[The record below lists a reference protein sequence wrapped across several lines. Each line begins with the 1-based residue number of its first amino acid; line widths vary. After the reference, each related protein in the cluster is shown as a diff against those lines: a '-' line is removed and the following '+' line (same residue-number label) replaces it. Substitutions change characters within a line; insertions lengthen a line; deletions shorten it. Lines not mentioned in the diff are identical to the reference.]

1 MRNILRVSL
10 TALSIF
16 AFVSLAAC
24 NRDNPST
31 ITIIA
36 SPTPHA
42 DILSGPVK
50 AFIEA
55 NTPYSVEVREVED
68 YVTPNKSLNDD
79 ASVFANYFQHEPY
92 LLQFNR
98 DNNTKVKSVF
108 GVHYELFGIYAG
120 ERGTKDLNNIPDRA
134 VIAVPNDV
142 TNEARALNLLQDN
155 GVLTLREG
163 AGLKATKNDI
173 VSNPH
178 NVEILEVEAAALGR
192 QLPSTDFAVINGNYA
207 LQNGLDAAL
216 VYESATG
223 AVGAEVS
230 RTYTNV
236 VAVKETQV
244 NDPRVK
250 VLEDAFK
257 DPSVQTFINDTYKG
271 SVAYNYLAADQIYT
285 E

>member
-50 AFIEA
+50 AFVEA
-55 NTPYSVEVREVED
+55 NTPYSVEVREVDD
-68 YVTPNKSLNDD
+68 YVTPNKNLNDD
-79 ASVFANYFQHEPY
+79 PSVFANYFQHEPY

-120 ERGTKDLNNIPDRA
+120 RGGKDLNNIPDGA

-163 AGLKATKNDI
+163 AGLKATKLDI

-178 NVEILEVEAAALGR
+178 NVVIEEVEAAALSV
-192 QLPSTDFAVINGNYA
+192 QLLSTDFAVINGNYA
-207 LQNGLDAAL
+207 LQNDLGPAL

-236 VAVKETQV
+236 VAVKENQV

-250 VLEDAFK
+250 ALEDAFK
-257 DPSVQTFINDTYKG
+257 DSSVQTFIQNTYQG